1 MSSVLARRPSLPQL
15 PPRWTAPDS
24 AASQSDRAEGARAA
38 RDGADAA
45 GALERF
51 WRRLATEG
59 AGDLVRLYGECAR
72 LLADHDAKRDRLRH
86 EHDVDLVGQA
96 AANDRR
102 HDERV
107 GALKRELGP
116 EAPAYKERA
125 AEAEDAQRA
134 LRAVR
139 GEVNSRP
146 LRAGAGPLYPLLM
159 LALALAEVP
168 VNRAAFELTFREEP
182 LFSLL
187 LAAAVGVI
195 LVSFAHVVGLVLRQW
210 PRRPSL
216 GGIAARVAALAVILG
231 TAGAGVYVMAKM
243 RQGFMRLVSAESDG
257 FAQRLQ
263 EALRGGTQQAA
274 AMMADVPLS
283 IGDWTFIAV
292 NVLIFTF
299 GVVASF
305 LRHDPHP
312 DYEKAIREAR
322 KTERAFAKAEARH
335 GAKLREETARY
346 EERKRSVE
354 GQMGELRATMAALA
368 GQSGG
373 IDEHCASSRLLV
385 AQAIRRRCGDFVD
398 GFGAA
403 AAGDRDPVG
412 RAPPAAP
419 AIEAVLAELPS
430 HKAAAHA
437 G

>member
-1 MSSVLARRPSLPQL
+1 MSSILARRPSLPQL
-15 PPRWTAPDS
+15 PPRWTAPDP
-24 AASQSDRAEGARAA
+24 AASQSGRTEGARAA
-38 RDGADAA
+38 REGADAT

-51 WRRLATEG
+51 WRRLAAEG
-59 AGDLVRLYGECAR
+59 AGDLVRLYSECTR
-72 LLADHDAKRDRLRH
+72 LLADHDAKRERLRH

-96 AANDRR
+96 TANDRQ
-102 HDERV
+102 HDERMD
-107 GALKRELGP
+107 ALKRELGP

-125 AEAEDAQRA
+125 AGAEDAQKA

-146 LRAGAGPLYPLLM
+146 LRARPGPLYPLLM
-159 LALALAEVP
+159 LLLALAEVP

-182 LFSLL
+182 IFSLL

-195 LVSFAHVVGLVLRQW
+195 LVSFAHVVGLMLRQW
-210 PRRPSL
+210 PRRPSV
-216 GGIAARVAALAVILG
+216 GQIAARVAALAVILA

-243 RQGFMRLVSAESDG
+243 RQGFMRLVSAENDG

-263 EALRGGTQQAA
+263 EALRGGTQQTVAV
-274 AMMADVPLS
+274 MADVPLT

-299 GVVASF
+299 GAVASF

-322 KTERAFAKAEARH
+322 KTERAFSKAELRY
-335 GAKLREETARY
+335 GAKLRDEAARY
-346 EERKRSVE
+346 EERKRSLE
-354 GQMGELRATMAALA
+354 GQMGELRAAIAALA

-373 IDEHCASSRLLV
+373 IDEHCASSRLMV
-385 AQAIRRRCGDFVD
+385 AQTVRRRCDDFVD
-398 GFGAA
+398 GFGTASAGGHAA
-403 AAGDRDPVG
+403 AATPT
-412 RAPPAAP
+412 
-419 AIEAVLAELPS
+419 IEAILAELPA
-430 HKAAAHA
+430 HKAMAHA

>member
-1 MSSVLARRPSLPQL
+1 M
-15 PPRWTAPDS
+15 
-24 AASQSDRAEGARAA
+24 G
-38 RDGADAA
+38 
-45 GALERF
+45 
-51 WRRLATEG
+51 
-59 AGDLVRLYGECAR
+59 
-72 LLADHDAKRDRLRH
+72 
-86 EHDVDLVGQA
+86 
-96 AANDRR
+96 
-102 HDERV
+102 
-107 GALKRELGP
+107 
-116 EAPAYKERA
+116 
-125 AEAEDAQRA
+125 
-134 LRAVR
+134 
-139 GEVNSRP
+139 
-146 LRAGAGPLYPLLM
+146 M
-159 LALALAEVP
+159 LALAEVP

-195 LVSFAHVVGLVLRQW
+195 LVFFAHVVGLMLRQW
-210 PRRPSL
+210 PRRPSP

-231 TAGAGVYVMAKM
+231 IAGSGVYVMAKM
-243 RQGFMRLVSAESDG
+243 RQGFMRLVSAENDG

-263 EALRGGTQQAA
+263 EALRGGTQHTAA
-274 AMMADVPLS
+274 VMADVPLT

-322 KTERAFAKAEARH
+322 KTERAFAKAEARY

-354 GQMGELRATMAALA
+354 GQMGELRAAMAALA

-373 IDEHCASSRLLV
+373 IADHRASGRLLV

-403 AAGDRDPVG
+403 SAGG

-419 AIEAVLAELPS
+419 SVEAILAELPS
-430 HKAAAHA
+430 HTAAVHA